1 VSSIAKRK
9 RSVQFSFYFQIRYH
23 SGLFSIFMKGIRV
36 FELAIEGPEVRTH
49 KNVSD
54 VIQSCYAKINQLYI
68 NYGGKGLYLHHVRVG
83 VPQSIGVD
91 REKCHARRRVGF
103 ILSFTQIDKNEDIS
117 IIQKVKEVL
126 KD

>member
-1 VSSIAKRK
+1 
-9 RSVQFSFYFQIRYH
+9 
-23 SGLFSIFMKGIRV
+23 MKGIRV